1 MPGTNILRRCSVCCG
16 RHCDGCGEIF
26 KEERKTD
33 DVLHFLSYSRSCSL
47 LSTSSRMSQNFVP
60 TFVYQRRRDHKN
72 SVSFFEIE
80 SSGHSAVCSEAP
92 LLAVKECV
100 VSATEHEKEGVRSP
114 VVHPVENNKVT
125 APSNWFC
132 AGEEAGFE
140 DGLTTGVDRILND
153 SSANDHCSSSKS
165 NLEHSSPALKFHTDD
180 AGECSSFGALIAG
193 KAPED
198 ISERDI
204 CISILRDQGLLDKV
218 WVRRDGAS
226 NENTNNYCLK
236 SCKVCEQVDSSK
248 NMLICDNCDDAF
260 HTACYNPRIK
270 VLPVS
275 EWICSSCLKKKHK
288 ILKDKSTS
296 SNLANTSTETG
307 RNRHSESELELG
319 SLEFMVRDTE
329 PYMSNVRVGNEF
341 QADVPDW
348 CGLIDEFH
356 ELECNFFGD
365 LLEVDTSSKNSMQD
379 RDTIKSL
386 KRIPIGN
393 WLQCREVIDGVGE
406 GIDGTVC
413 AKWRRAPLFEV
424 QTDDWECFC
433 CILWDPTHADCAVPQ
448 ELETDEVM
456 QQLKYVEMASFALE
470 TPACCEKAQIGQFE
484 GERLT
489 GQVEIMTKGEDDERL
504 LSCR

>member
-1 MPGTNILRRCSVCCG
+1 M
-16 RHCDGCGEIF
+16 
-26 KEERKTD
+26 
-33 DVLHFLSYSRSCSL
+33 L
-47 LSTSSRMSQNFVP
+47 L
-60 TFVYQRRRDHKN
+60 
-72 SVSFFEIE
+72 
-80 SSGHSAVCSEAP
+80 
-92 LLAVKECV
+92 
-100 VSATEHEKEGVRSP
+100 
-114 VVHPVENNKVT
+114 
-125 APSNWFC
+125 
-132 AGEEAGFE
+132 
-140 DGLTTGVDRILND
+140 
-153 SSANDHCSSSKS
+153 
-165 NLEHSSPALKFHTDD
+165 
-180 AGECSSFGALIAG
+180 FGALIAG

-356 ELECNFFGD
+356 EL
-365 LLEVDTSSKNSMQD
+365 
-379 RDTIKSL
+379 
-386 KRIPIGN
+386 
-393 WLQCREVIDGVGE
+393 
-406 GIDGTVC
+406 
-413 AKWRRAPLFEV
+413 
-424 QTDDWECFC
+424 
-433 CILWDPTHADCAVPQ
+433 
-448 ELETDEVM
+448 
-456 QQLKYVEMASFALE
+456 
-470 TPACCEKAQIGQFE
+470 
-484 GERLT
+484 
-489 GQVEIMTKGEDDERL
+489 
-504 LSCR
+504 